1 MEEKLVCNLF
11 LANPDVYLLAISQ
24 LFTNNMVDEL
34 SISVNQ
40 FVCETFQSLFFF
52 FSPGLEL
59 SPTFFFS
66 MVR

>member
-52 FSPGLEL
+52 PPGLEL